1 MPQPPPVKDEIYS
14 KQKLAQLLD
23 SPALQEWIRAL
34 ASFNVLGSPV
44 IVGGLSDYEQQ
55 PLWATRVGALKH
67 VPPLFEAIKH
77 VKTETGL
84 TWDVATAVR
93 RVLTK
98 EGKVTIATGQDST
111 YKELETPTK
120 VHGLVGAC
128 FSRMWMEPSLAI
140 HFPTYEEFN
149 LVATTIITVYNE
161 AAKTAGL
168 PTRMLKLL
176 PTARGTA
183 PPKRMKIDH
192 SKGDKDDK
200 VSPAQTTPAAAAS
213 SAQSASSSSKRPQ
226 QQQDEDQDGK
236 RHRDSAQPQPH

>member
-1 MPQPPPVKDEIYS
+1 ME
-14 KQKLAQLLD
+14 
-23 SPALQEWIRAL
+23 
-34 ASFNVLGSPV
+34 
-44 IVGGLSDYEQQ
+44 
-55 PLWATRVGALKH
+55 ALKH

-84 TWDVATAVR
+84 TWDVATSVR
-93 RVLTK
+93 RVNTK

-128 FSRMWMEPSLAI
+128 FSRMWMEPSLAK

-149 LVATTIITVYNE
+149 LVATTISTVYNE

-176 PTARGTA
+176 PAARGTA
-183 PPKRMKIDH
+183 PPKRRK
-192 SKGDKDDK
+192 
-200 VSPAQTTPAAAAS
+200 TRTRTPNDIKTLCSLSLTLTNLRGTGIGGGSRGAGTVTRLA
-213 SAQSASSSSKRPQ
+213 PNH
-226 QQQDEDQDGK
+226 G
-236 RHRDSAQPQPH
+236 